1 MEKKKNDMTKTIP
14 KTQGVEGP
22 GMVGQNLFYNF
33 DFLIFFSQLI
43 ERELVLQSNEQKL
56 CGEDMIVRETDIF
69 PNGTSPDPR
78 KAEYLGS
85 NRFNAPF
92 LHLFSKSV

>member
-43 ERELVLQSNEQKL
+43 ERELVLQSNE
-56 CGEDMIVRETDIF
+56 
-69 PNGTSPDPR
+69 
-78 KAEYLGS
+78 
-85 NRFNAPF
+85 
-92 LHLFSKSV
+92 